1 MFLHGLCLEGIF
13 NPEFSFQTAWGCE
26 QPGQERDPPAIGR
39 DLELGVL
46 KIPLEVENVWN
57 EDWLHGILW
66 CMCCVKHC
74 PPVFYK
80 TQFISIMLTQ

>member
-1 MFLHGLCLEGIF
+1 MRCECPHPGSTQG
-13 NPEFSFQTAWGCE
+13 QAGWGCE